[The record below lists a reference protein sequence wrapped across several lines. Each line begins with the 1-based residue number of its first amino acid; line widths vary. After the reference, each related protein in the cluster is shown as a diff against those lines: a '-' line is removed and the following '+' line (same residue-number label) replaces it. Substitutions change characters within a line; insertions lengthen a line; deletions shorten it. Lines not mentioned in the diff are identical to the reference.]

1 MTSLQEQRCTA
12 QPPVGSGTR
21 MCPMTS
27 LQEQRCT
34 RAERAPEGPGTRT
47 CPVTSCQPA
56 LAGRRSASP
65 FSVVLR
71 RQPSW
76 GHPAARFYFAV
87 GPGLTSC
94 QPALAGRRS
103 ASPFS
108 VVLRRQPSWGHP
120 AAEFY
125 FAVGPGL
132 TSCQP
137 ALAGRRSASPFSA
150 SAPERIRTS
159 GLSLRRRPLYPAE
172 LRGRRLVA
180 PSARQSTALP
190 SLSGMTGGH
199 PWAISEA
206 TLRGRMPTTRF

>member
-12 QPPVGSGTR
+12 QPPVGPGTR
-21 MCPMTS
+21 MCPVTS

-34 RAERAPEGPGTRT
+34 AQPPVGPGTRT
-47 CPVTSCQPA
+47 CPV
-56 LAGRRSASP
+56 
-65 FSVVLR
+65 
-71 RQPSW
+71 
-76 GHPAARFYFAV
+76 
-87 GPGLTSC
+87 TSC

-172 LRGRRLVA
+172 LRGRGPVSRSARRSTA
-180 PSARQSTALP
+180 PSGPSGLPRMAVLGHLRSRPSRQDARNTKC
-190 SLSGMTGGH
+190 T
-199 PWAISEA
+199 EA
-206 TLRGRMPTTRF
+206 TPRGKALLCQV